1 MVTPSRA
8 LGLLLL
14 LLAILSA
21 TAQQPATPSP
31 TVSPIQPHPSPQN
44 STQPTTTLTVKA
56 HLVLLDVVVIDK
68 HGQPVHG
75 LKQSDF
81 QLSEDG
87 VPQTLASFAEHNAG
101 STPPAP
107 PSPKLPPNTFTDHAP
122 VTNNGAMTVLLFDEL
137 SFSDAHSS
145 GSQLVQSFAD
155 GAYTRYQVAAF
166 AKTMPPGT
174 VACIFRLDWNG
185 LQLIQDFTTDSR
197 ELEEAV
203 ESKRNSQRFSGLGVG
218 QYDVRAAAMR
228 DLARYLSAFPGRKN
242 LIWFSRG
249 ITPPVSIGM
258 PGSPF
263 ADITSLTDISSL
275 TDDLQGATD
284 TLTLSRVALYPVDTR
299 GLVVK
304 PGEGFDI
311 MIEGGEASD
320 LASATGGKAFY
331 NTNGIKQAVAEV
343 VATGSNYYTLSY
355 SPTNNL
361 WNGNFRK
368 LKIKLAKDVS
378 AYVTSQASPAPLAAP
393 FRLEYRSGYYARDNA
408 PSRSPASSAEQSAN
422 ARKLISYSPKGD
434 PEGYGAAKRTPL
446 ESAMSFGAVAPFQIL
461 FRAHVTPELSTEKIK
476 RNMAP
481 PKGNYLKAQWLHS
494 PYRNYHIHYSID
506 PQGIQFASQRVGSYH
521 DTIQVVAMVYDDTG
535 QVVNSLIETI
545 PIAVDPEGF
554 GRIMQNGMGIDETIA
569 IPANGNFFLRLGVH
583 DLNSDHIGT
592 LEVPVETIKLLPPQ
606 NTSTTAN
613 PAQ

>member
-1 MVTPSRA
+1 MVMPSRA

-14 LLAILSA
+14 LFTSLSA
-21 TAQQPATPSP
+21 AAQQPATPSP
-31 TVSPIQPHPSPQN
+31 TPSATQPQSSPQN
-44 STQPTTTLTVKA
+44 SIQSTPTLTVKA
-56 HLVLLDVVVIDK
+56 HLVLLDVVVTDK

-87 VPQTLASFAEHNAG
+87 VPQTLASFAEHDAG

-122 VTNNGAMTVLLFDEL
+122 VNNSGAMTVLLFDEL

-145 GSQLVQSFAD
+145 GTGLVRSFAD

-166 AKTMPPGT
+166 AKSMPPGT

-197 ELEEAV
+197 VLEEAV
-203 ESKRNSQRFSGLGVG
+203 ESKRNSQRFTGIGVG
-218 QYDVRAAAMR
+218 LSDIRASAMR
-228 DLARYLSAFPGRKN
+228 QLARYLSAFPGRKN

-263 ADITSLTDISSL
+263 PDINTF
-275 TDDLQGATD
+275 TDDMKGATD
-284 TLTLSRVALYPVDTR
+284 TLMLSRVALYPVDTR

-311 MIEGGEASD
+311 MIEGGEASE
-320 LASATGGKAFY
+320 LAAATGGKAFY
-331 NTNGIKQAVAEV
+331 NTNGIKEAVAEV
-343 VATGSNYYTLSY
+343 TATGSNYYTLSY
-355 SPTNNL
+355 SPANNL
-361 WNGNFRK
+361 WDGNFRK
-368 LKIKLAKDVS
+368 LKIKLANNLTTY
-378 AYVTSQASPAPLAAP
+378 AGP
-393 FRLEYRSGYYARDNA
+393 FRLEYRSGYYARDNS
-408 PSRSPASSAEQSAN
+408 PSRTPASSPSSEQSAN

-434 PEGYGAAKRTPL
+434 PDGYGAAKRTPL

-461 FRAHVTPELSTEKIK
+461 FQAHVTPELSTEKIK
-476 RNMAP
+476 RNMPP
-481 PKGNYLKAQWLHS
+481 PKGNYLKAQWQHS
-494 PYRNYHIHYSID
+494 PYRDYHIHYSID

-521 DTIQVVAMVYDDTG
+521 TTIQFVAIVYDDAG
-535 QVVNSLIETI
+535 QIVNSLIETI
-545 PIAVDPEGF
+545 PLQVDPEGF
-554 GRIMQNGMGIDETIA
+554 GQIMQNGMGIDQTIA
-569 IPANGNFFLRLGVH
+569 VPTHGNFFLRLGVH

-606 NTSTTAN
+606 NNPTASN
-613 PAQ
+613 PAP